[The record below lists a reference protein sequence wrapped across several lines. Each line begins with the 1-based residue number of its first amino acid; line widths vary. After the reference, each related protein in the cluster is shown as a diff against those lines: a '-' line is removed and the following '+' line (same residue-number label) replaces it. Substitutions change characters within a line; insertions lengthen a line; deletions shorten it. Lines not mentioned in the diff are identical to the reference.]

1 MKIQP
6 PQFLM
11 AGIIL
16 LVFGLQCMLVD
27 CYFLSEQAS
36 QILSSQLDIRPPILG
51 EATAVPTDVNPS
63 VGDAAIHQISPPV
76 LTNRYTILLPEWLS
90 WSLLSCAGLCFFWT
104 LRTARRQ
111 T

>member
-27 CYFLSEQAS
+27 CYVLSEQAS
-36 QILSSQLDIRPPILG
+36 RIVSSQLDLRPPDSWDV
-51 EATAVPTDVNPS
+51 TAVSTPQNPS
-63 VGDAAIHQISPPV
+63 VNDAAIGPISTPV
-76 LTNRYTILLPEWLS
+76 LANCYTVVLPQWLS
-90 WSLLSCAGLCFFWT
+90 WSLVSCAGLCFFWT
-104 LRTARRQ
+104 LRTGRRQ
-111 T
+111 S

>member
-27 CYFLSEQAS
+27 SYVLSEQAS
-36 QILSSQLDIRPPILG
+36 QVLSSQLDI
-51 EATAVPTDVNPS
+51 TAVSTTGNQPLS
-63 VGDAAIHQISPPV
+63 DAAASQISTPV
-76 LTNRYTILLPEWLS
+76 LTNRYTIRLPQWLS
-90 WSLLSCAGLCFFWT
+90 WSLLSCAGLCFIWT
-104 LRTARRQ
+104 IRTARR
-111 T
+111 